1 MRGIVRVKT
10 MERKSG
16 AVREKEAIEA
26 ALRIIEREGIGAVSV
41 RKVAA
46 EAGMSAGSLR
56 HIFPQHDDL
65 LVAVFRFS
73 MGHTRERVAAI
84 VARAEAGEMSLQEAL
99 VQMVMQV
106 LPVSREARI
115 DLLAQLAVLS
125 ANPAHEGIRAVRA
138 EASEGLDELCESVI
152 ARVEQHDVADSRAD
166 RFTSFDAAGRARRL
180 RYLIDGMALNILDNP
195 SGNPIERIETMIT
208 EELFGTLTQ

>member
-1 MRGIVRVKT
+1 
-10 MERKSG
+10 MERKSA
-16 AVREKEAIEA
+16 AVREKEALEA

-56 HIFPQHDDL
+56 HIFPQQDDL

-84 VARAEAGEMSLQEAL
+84 VARAEAGEMGLQEAL
-99 VQMVMQV
+99 VEVVMQV
-106 LPVSREARI
+106 LPVSRPARI
-115 DLLAQLAVLS
+115 DLLAQLAVLA

-138 EASEGLDELCESVI
+138 EASEGLDELCESVLQR
-152 ARVEQHDVADSRAD
+152 ARGVEHEGDV
-166 RFTSFDAAGRARRL
+166 RRL
-180 RYLIDGMALNILDNP
+180 RFLIDGMALNILDSP
-195 SGNPIERIETMIT
+195 ERYERAEL
-208 EELFGTLTQ
+208 EEMLVREIFPQ